1 MEGGHLVVGVEDK
14 TLKIVGTDTYNYTTQ
29 QATLRLTNLCANLSS
44 EGLDIEEFVTEDTH
58 KTVWV
63 IHIPKHQPKLP
74 VYAHNKAWQRIEDSL
89 VELTPERLNAILEET
104 SPTYDWS
111 AEDEALAKI
120 RNLNQRIL
128 PGGTLFPDIVKQYD
142 EYSIREILHN
152 AIAHQ
157 DYTMQERVTMVE
169 TPDSVTFS
177 NGGYFLPGS
186 VRNAIEQ
193 TGPQKYYRNYAL
205 CQGMVNFNMIDTI
218 GRGIRKVFTE
228 QQKRFFP
235 MPDYQ
240 IDQAKKEVTVKIYGK
255 LINEQYYRLLK
266 ANPDLSLY
274 DCIALDMVQK
284 HEKIDK
290 DIASR
295 LRKLHLV
302 EGRYPKL
309 FLSAYTAKT
318 VDDKE
323 LKTEYIRNKSFND
336 LHFKDMIIQYLRSF
350 GGATRA
356 ELNTLL
362 QSKLSDVLTEEQ
374 KIRKIGN
381 MLSAL
386 KKQGVIKLTEK
397 KKWVLVEV

>member
-1 MEGGHLVVGVEDK
+1 MNEFLIAISTAIIGGLIGTYSGARFLNMREESKMKEVRAIAIKALDV
-14 TLKIVGTDTYNYTTQ
+14 LKKYSKQSYRNAENDFNTS
-29 QATLRLTNLCANLSS
+29 L
-44 EGLDIEEFVTEDTH
+44 
-58 KTVWV
+58 
-63 IHIPKHQPKLP
+63 
-74 VYAHNKAWQRIEDSL
+74 SL
-89 VELTPERLNAILEET
+89 VEKRTVLVALHKLGIPIGIPSDEE
-104 SPTYDWS
+104 
-111 AEDEALAKI
+111 
-120 RNLNQRIL
+120 
-128 PGGTLFPDIVKQYD
+128 
-142 EYSIREILHN
+142 
-152 AIAHQ
+152 
-157 DYTMQERVTMVE
+157 
-169 TPDSVTFS
+169 
-177 NGGYFLPGS
+177 
-186 VRNAIEQ
+186 
-193 TGPQKYYRNYAL
+193 
-205 CQGMVNFNMIDTI
+205 
-218 GRGIRKVFTE
+218 
-228 QQKRFFP
+228 
-235 MPDYQ
+235 
-240 IDQAKKEVTVKIYGK
+240 
-255 LINEQYYRLLK
+255 
-266 ANPDLSLY
+266 
-274 DCIALDMVQK
+274 
-284 HEKIDK
+284 IDK

-336 LHFKDMIIQYLRSF
+336 LHFKDMILQYLRSF